1 MGGLL
6 HARLPAGVQNCG
18 GIPSQ
23 GHCIIFD
30 RALLGGPGSR
40 HHCRQLPQRDP
51 SGRRSGRQRSG
62 HPRAPEPAP
71 PAGRGAPGSG
81 HLGGDEQT
89 SSGTETYT
97 ERCCRKRPYSSVPLR
112 RGWARAVTLTA
123 LDRRLSCGLLEGR
136 HAGYRNSSSY
146 PVRSCTAS
154 CQAARSSPAGSAPGA
169 SRTLT
174 RCRSA

>member
-1 MGGLL
+1 MGVLL
-6 HARLPAGVQNCG
+6 HARLPAGVQARG
-18 GIPSQ
+18 GIHSEGQ
-23 GHCIIFD
+23 YVIFD
-30 RALLGGPGSR
+30 HATLGGSGAR
-40 HHCRQLPQRDP
+40 HRCRQSSRRDP
-51 SGRRSGRQRSG
+51 SGHRSGRQRSG
-62 HPRAPEPAP
+62 QPRAPEPAP

-89 SSGTETYT
+89 SSGTETST
-97 ERCCRKRPYSSVPLR
+97 ERCCRKHPSSTVPLR
-112 RGWARAVTLTA
+112 RGWARAVTRTA
-123 LDRRLSCGLLEGR
+123 LDGMTKGGR

-174 RCRSA
+174 CCRAA